1 MLFAKEND
9 EVLRLGLQVESIKWN
24 SRRIFQITR
33 HCACNDTK
41 LIKVLYLFATFAELD
56 ILSTVRFFFT

>member
-24 SRRIFQITR
+24 SRRIF
-33 HCACNDTK
+33 K
-41 LIKVLYLFATFAELD
+41 LRG
-56 ILSTVRFFFT
+56 ILRVTTQN